1 MLESGLYEQIINK
14 ELAELIDNTKS
25 KEFGTVSIDNAETA
39 KVLSRY
45 IADIIEKSLDNVA
58 DNGGDVNRQ
67 IELANKIVRTIISE
81 SGDDSFNDLSV
92 DERAEQLF
100 FVLDKMHTGTSKT
113 SLPRPET
120 SIARI
125 LCSPVQ
131 STNPKCSQNL
141 KKKFYQLIESI
152 CLFHLLNGVDCV

>member
-14 ELAELIDNTKS
+14 ELVELIDNTKS

-92 DERAEQLF
+92 MREQSNF
-100 FVLDKMHTGTSKT
+100 FCTW
-113 SLPRPET
+113 
-120 SIARI
+120 
-125 LCSPVQ
+125 
-131 STNPKCSQNL
+131 QNANWN
-141 KKKFYQLIESI
+141 E
-152 CLFHLLNGVDCV
+152 